1 VPRQLLWNA
10 AAVALCVLIAMSA
23 AIAKPRH
30 QARQNA
36 NPAAQHQA
44 YQSPVPATL
53 VGTYN
58 SNDFFPSPL
67 VLNITGADR
76 NGNLSGAM
84 SGMRS
89 FYVGGETGDTW
100 ERWQNVFGRNGDRA
114 VYRDGKINIMFRN
127 GAVYV
132 LDNRGNQLSG
142 QFFAGNEKI
151 PMTFIKSYG
160 VAAR

>member
-1 VPRQLLWNA
+1 MWNA
-10 AAVALCVLIAMSA
+10 AAVSLCVLITTSA
-23 AIAKPRH
+23 GIAQTRYRSQTAAVPST
-30 QARQNA
+30 QSQYQY
-36 NPAAQHQA
+36 PA
-44 YQSPVPATL
+44 PATL

-76 NGNLSGAM
+76 NGNLSGVIT
-84 SGMRS
+84 GMRS
-89 FYVGGETGDTW
+89 SYVGGETGDTW
-100 ERWQNVFGRNGDRA
+100 ERWQNVFGRDGNRA

-127 GAVYV
+127 GATYV
-132 LDNRGNQLSG
+132 LDNRGNELSG
-142 QFFAGNEKI
+142 QFFAGNEKL